1 MKIFKTLIKALLYL
15 LLFLVALSFIAAGA
29 VYYRLIYQEKG
40 ITLNSINLEYELYRN
55 STLNIGVDEI
65 SIHANKLTKCLV
77 FNGTNVNIKNG
88 QDTLLTV
95 NSFNVTTYLSSLLK
109 SLSIPIDITFSK
121 PQFFFK
127 NLPIKQ
133 NSEEYQQFDWD
144 RILHKAHALLGNTSQ
159 QKFLFVEKVN
169 INNAV
174 IFYKSSIYELSIK
187 SIFTAQNQL
196 RGTINMKDQN
206 QNSESQVNLKI
217 DNNKKYINSEIKF
230 NNFPIELITNIMP
243 EDYNNEL
250 LKSLSNGLILNG
262 ILQYAINKTNN
273 KNALVV
279 NLHNKT
285 SVKIKEDLQNT
296 INQLEFS
303 IITDDDL
310 QHTSIENF
318 LLKLTNNTVLKIK
331 GQILKLPGLLSKSF
345 KINGAITAQNLQ
357 INNLRILWPEEVASP
372 VREWFIESM
381 RNGIVKNASCEVN
394 IKDIK
399 NISTKDILA
408 NMQFTNVDLKYD
420 KDYDQLNKLTGTASL
435 DGHSAK
441 INITSGEL
449 LTSKITAGT
458 VEIIYDEKTMPLIVS
473 ATTEGNAKDYLGF
486 IGAENLQLIE
496 EKGLNLSN
504 IQSNLQGKVYVKIP
518 LESDISLANTTLDV
532 NATLKNTNLNFAND
546 FKLSNGDL
554 NLSLNEKS
562 VHVSGPVKINNQL
575 GSIDWISNFD
585 NEDKNNFD
593 HKLDTTIAIDPG
605 SSFEQILSNNF
616 KITAGQAIAKIE
628 YMSYPQ
634 NETVNSTI
642 DLSNASFAI
651 PILSLIKGIN
661 QQCLFN
667 LSMNNADNKFWQT
680 TKLDL
685 ISEPNINITGYAEFD
700 NNLESIRTFNS
711 DLKFMDDDFSIK
723 YNSNNNQSN
732 FLLSGQQI
740 NLRQSNF
747 SEMLKKNNNSNN
759 SKTVIDVNLK
769 KVKMPNNIEFNNL
782 TSNFECANGS
792 CTKGYLSLEMG
803 PDAYTKV
810 TLVDKSWRLYTN
822 NAASFLKAL
831 NIYKDVE
838 GGELTIDL
846 NPVERSKTK
855 IDNVYIGTV
864 EMNNFTAIKTPI
876 LAKLL
881 SFSSFRGILSILQNY
896 KSIPFQ
902 KMRGHFIYARDVI
915 RINHTYFTGDFLTLS
930 LNGTLDLKKEYVNFA
945 GEVIPPVYGFN
956 RVLSLV
962 PFIGRNLA
970 GKDGKKGLISAS
982 YTIKGKL
989 GNTKTSV
996 NPMSIFLP
1004 ELIANG
1010 LTGFTGF
1017 FIP

>member
-29 VYYRLIYQEKG
+29 IYYRLIYQEKA
-40 ITLNSINLEYELYRN
+40 IIINSINLEYKLYRN
-55 STLNIGVDEI
+55 SELSIEVDEI
-65 SIHANKLTKCLV
+65 SIHANKLTKGLV
-77 FNGTNVNIKNG
+77 FNGKNVNIKND
-88 QDTLLTV
+88 QNTLLTI
-95 NSFNVTTYLSSLLK
+95 NSFDVIAYLSGLLK
-109 SLSIPIDITFSK
+109 SLNVPIDITFSK

-127 NLPIKQ
+127 NLPVKQ
-133 NSEEYQQFDWD
+133 NSEESQQFDWD
-144 RILHKAHALLGNTSQ
+144 KILHKVHSLLDNASQ

-174 IFYKSSIYELSIK
+174 IFYKSAVYELSIK

-196 RGTINMKDQN
+196 RGIINMKGQN

-217 DNNKKYINSEIKF
+217 DNSKKYINSEVKF
-230 NNFPIELITNIMP
+230 NNFPIELITNIIP
-243 EDYNNEL
+243 ENYNSEL
-250 LKSLSNGLILNG
+250 MKGLSNGLILNG
-262 ILQYAINKTNN
+262 IVQHAINKTNN
-273 KNALVV
+273 KNTLVV

-285 SVKIKEDLQNT
+285 SVKIKEDSQNT

-303 IITDDDL
+303 VITDDDL
-310 QHTSIENF
+310 KHTSIENF
-318 LLKLTNNTVLKIK
+318 LLKLTNNTILKIK
-331 GQILKLPGLLSKSF
+331 GQVLKLPGLLSKSF
-345 KINGAITAQNLQ
+345 KINGAIIAQNLQ
-357 INNLRILWPEEVASP
+357 INNLRILWPEGVASP

-381 RNGIVKNASCEVN
+381 HNGIVKNASCEVN
-394 IKDIK
+394 IKDTK
-399 NISTKDILA
+399 DISTKDILA
-408 NMQFTNVDLKYD
+408 NMQFANIDLKYD
-420 KDYDQLNKLTGTASL
+420 KDYDQLSKLTGTASL

-441 INITSGEL
+441 ININSGEL

-458 VEIIYDEKTMPLIVS
+458 VEIIYDEETMPLIVS

-486 IGAENLQLIE
+486 IGTENLQLIE

-518 LESDISLANTTLDV
+518 LENEISLANTILDV

-546 FKLSNGDL
+546 FKLSDGNL

-562 VHVSGPVKINNQL
+562 VHVSGPVKINNQS
-575 GSIDWISNFD
+575 GNIDWISNFN

-593 HKLDTTIAIDPG
+593 HKLDATIAIDPG
-605 SSFEQILSNNF
+605 SSFEQILNNNF
-616 KITAGQAIAKIE
+616 KITAGQAVAKIE
-628 YMSYPQ
+628 YTSYPQ

-651 PILSLIKGIN
+651 PTLSLIKDIN
-661 QQCLFN
+661 QQCSFN
-667 LSMNNADNKFWQT
+667 LSMNNDDNKFWQT

-700 NNLESIRTFNS
+700 NNLENIRTFNS

-723 YNSNNNQSN
+723 YNSNDNQSN
-732 FLLSGQQI
+732 FVLNGQQI

-759 SKTVIDVNLK
+759 SKTVIDVDLK

-902 KMRGHFIYARDVI
+902 KMRGHFIYAKDVI

-956 RVLSLV
+956 RVLSLI